1 MRFHDNDSE
10 RHANNGAPMIRPT
23 RRRFVAGAAL
33 ATLAGSAL
41 ASPEIDSR
49 VDRALREMRARV
61 VGATELEAQAR
72 GMLMM
77 PNIIKAGLILGGAY
91 GEGALRVNGLTEAYY
106 AFAAGTF
113 GFQLGVQRI
122 RYALF
127 FMTDKALDDFRAA
140 EGWTVGADA
149 EVTFP
154 GDGLNL
160 QLSSQTQNRPVI
172 GVVFG
177 QDGLMAGASFQG
189 AKFTRIAR

>member
-1 MRFHDNDSE
+1 
-10 RHANNGAPMIRPT
+10 MIPPT
-23 RRRFVAGAAL
+23 RRRFIAGAAL
-33 ATLAGSAL
+33 APLAGAAL

-61 VGATELEAQAR
+61 SGAEELEAQAR
-72 GMLMM
+72 GVLMM
-77 PNIIKAGLILGGAY
+77 PNIIKGGLIFGGAY
-91 GEGALRVNGLTEAYY
+91 GEGALRVNGATEAYY
-106 AFAAGTF
+106 SFAAATF

-127 FMTDKALDDFRAA
+127 FMTDPALDQFRTA

-154 GDGLNL
+154 GDGLNM